1 RHITGPLGDACTEAG
16 LGRVTAYTLRHL
28 SVRTCLGAGVSLAET
43 AARHGHDVDTMLRFY
58 TGTVLGETERGNELL
73 DAFYGS
79 L

>member
-1 RHITGPLGDACTEAG
+1 M
-16 LGRVTAYTLRHL
+16 
-28 SVRTCLGAGVSLAET
+28 SLAET

-79 L
+79 F